1 MQSAAHTPASVPAA
15 AAGRAALVIGG
26 TGRIGRAVVAAVAAG
41 GHDVAVHCH
50 AALPA
55 ARELAAALGGRSLAV
70 TADLR
75 EEGAVRALVHRVI
88 DHFGRLDAVVVCGRR
103 HVPTPLD
110 DVTAADLRAH
120 FDVNV
125 AGGFVVAQEAGAV
138 MVAQDTGGV
147 IVFVGGAEAGPAR
160 PGDVPFLASN
170 AALPGLAHGLQ
181 VEFAARSPRVRV
193 SCVEPGDADPAAI
206 AAAVIRLVVPGIGFP
221 SPTASKPT
229 VREDRV

>member
-1 MQSAAHTPASVPAA
+1 MQSAPHSPASVPAA
-15 AAGRAALVIGG
+15 ATGCAALVIGG
-26 TGRIGRAVVAAVAAG
+26 TGRIGRAVVAAVAAR

-55 ARELAAALGGRSLAV
+55 ARELAAAIGGRSLAV

-75 EEGAVRALVHRVI
+75 EEGAIRAMVHRVI

-103 HVPTPLD
+103 RVPTPLD

-138 MVAQDTGGV
+138 MESQDTGGV
-147 IVFVGGAEAGPAR
+147 IVFVGGAEAAPAR
-160 PGDVPFLASN
+160 PGDLPFLASGT
-170 AALPGLAHGLQ
+170 AVPGLVHGLQ

-206 AAAVIRLVVPGIGFP
+206 AAAVVALVAP
-221 SPTASKPT
+221 SAPRP
-229 VREDRV
+229 

>member
-1 MQSAAHTPASVPAA
+1 MQSAAHTPASVPDVP
-15 AAGRAALVIGG
+15 AGRAALVIGG
-26 TGRIGRAVVAAVAAG
+26 TGRIGRAVVAAVAG
-41 GHDVAVHCH
+41 LGHDVAVHCH

-88 DHFGRLDAVVVCGRR
+88 DHFGRLDVVVVCGRR
-103 HVPTPLD
+103 RVPTPLD
-110 DVTAADLRAH
+110 DMTAADLRAH

-147 IVFVGGAEAGPAR
+147 IVFVGGAEAAPAC
-160 PGDVPFLASN
+160 PGDLPFLASGTAVPFLAR
-170 AALPGLAHGLQ
+170 GLQ

-206 AAAVIRLVVPGIGFP
+206 AAAVVALVAP
-221 SPTASKPT
+221 SAPRP
-229 VREDRV
+229 

>member
-1 MQSAAHTPASVPAA
+1 MQSAPHTPAAVPAV

-26 TGRIGRAVVAAVAAG
+26 TGRIGRAVVAAVAG
-41 GHDVAVHCH
+41 RGHHVAVHCH
-50 AALPA
+50 AALQD

-103 HVPTPLD
+103 RVPTPLD
-110 DVTAADLRAH
+110 EVTAADLRAH

-138 MVAQDTGGV
+138 MVSQDTGGV

-160 PGDVPFLASN
+160 PGDLPFLASG
-170 AALPGLAHGLQ
+170 AAVPALVHGLQ

-193 SCVEPGDADPAAI
+193 SCVEPGDTDPSAI
-206 AAAVIRLVVPGIGFP
+206 AAAVVAFVAPFAPRP
-221 SPTASKPT
+221 
-229 VREDRV
+229 